1 LGILKTG
8 NNFKLLSKQTVRE
21 GSFVYVEPLMWHK
34 LSNVGDINL
43 KLIEVQFGS
52 RCTEEDIERIV

>member
-8 NNFKLLSKQTVRE
+8 NNFKLLSNQTVRE